1 MPTASCGTRMSQ
13 PSNKPA
19 SSRLL
24 AKNAVWNFTGLIAP
38 LIVALYAIPILIEG
52 MGSERFGLLAVIW
65 VGVGYFSL
73 FDFGLGRALT
83 KLISERLGSGQ
94 ISDLGS
100 LIWTALV
107 VLFAVSLVGSFLIA
121 TCNPILVERLL
132 DINHT
137 LNDEARIAFYLLAVG
152 IPVVVLTT
160 GFIGVL
166 EAHQQFK
173 VIAKI
178 RMPLGIFTYLG
189 PLLTMQ
195 FTPSVGWATGIL
207 LFGRMVAA
215 IFYYRAACNAEHSL
229 AKFIRPKRLFIKPLT
244 SFGGWI
250 TVTNIIGPLM
260 TYMDRFFIGAIT
272 GLSAVT
278 YYVTP
283 YEILVRLQM
292 VSQAIVGVIF
302 PAVSSAY
309 ASNME
314 RFNALYVQGSKVLYW
329 LMLPLLSGVIL
340 FGPEALEFWLG
351 SEFHE
356 ISVPI
361 LYWLSIGWMVNII
374 AQPASVILQATGRP
388 DLTAKAHMVEFVFYS
403 IGLVLLLTNFGIV
416 GAAMAWVIRVVM
428 DTLALNYLVMRV
440 LPVVK
445 AHALRTIF
453 VTICTIV
460 FMAAL
465 VWIESH
471 YFRALVLVA
480 VICSSLAFAV
490 PFMRTLIRKSH
501 ASSI

>member
-1 MPTASCGTRMSQ
+1 
-13 PSNKPA
+13 
-19 SSRLL
+19 
-24 AKNAVWNFTGLIAP
+24 
-38 LIVALYAIPILIEG
+38 
-52 MGSERFGLLAVIW
+52 
-65 VGVGYFSL
+65 
-73 FDFGLGRALT
+73 
-83 KLISERLGSGQ
+83 
-94 ISDLGS
+94 
-100 LIWTALV
+100 
-107 VLFAVSLVGSFLIA
+107 
-121 TCNPILVERLL
+121 
-132 DINHT
+132 
-137 LNDEARIAFYLLAVG
+137 
-152 IPVVVLTT
+152 
-160 GFIGVL
+160 
-166 EAHQQFK
+166 
-173 VIAKI
+173 
-178 RMPLGIFTYLG
+178 
-189 PLLTMQ
+189 
-195 FTPSVGWATGIL
+195 
-207 LFGRMVAA
+207 
-215 IFYYRAACNAEHSL
+215 
-229 AKFIRPKRLFIKPLT
+229 
-244 SFGGWI
+244 
-250 TVTNIIGPLM
+250 
-260 TYMDRFFIGAIT
+260 
-272 GLSAVT
+272 
-278 YYVTP
+278 
-283 YEILVRLQM
+283 
-292 VSQAIVGVIF
+292 
-302 PAVSSAY
+302 
-309 ASNME
+309 ME

-440 LPVVK
+440 LPVAK

-490 PFMRTLIRKSH
+490 PFMRTFIRKSH